1 MPAYVCNFKL
11 CQVFFQ
17 CQRELVCSDIVIT
30 FEFLLN
36 SFELCIDIETKIN
49 YMCIYIYIYWIKLYW
64 FIPLETITAL
74 VEWTIFFEPPPR
86 DRLTFPY
93 TVSLSVSNISFSTI
107 DGITR
112 VIKADCLLQY
122 VYKTKVFTEKCFHT
136 VREKIL
142 RLSMHASMH
151 YPTSQ
156 VQVTWNY
163 LTCKESNMKTE
174 AN

>member
-1 MPAYVCNFKL
+1 MSSFLSVSKGVGLFWHSDHIWVSIEFIWTLYWYRNKNKL
-11 CQVFFQ
+11 HV
-17 CQRELVCSDIVIT
+17 
-30 FEFLLN
+30 
-36 SFELCIDIETKIN
+36 
-49 YMCIYIYIYWIKLYW
+49 YIYIYWIKLYW

-112 VIKADCLLQY
+112 VIKADGLLQY